1 MDGLV
6 KQKLTEMLDVFESLP
21 HCKIETSTGDQLLI
35 ASENPVPWS
44 DSLEKQDAESTHKIG
59 TIKPHKASLGLY
71 IDFPHGYL
79 DVEKLEAIINPEGTL
94 TYYEPGTKPLTVK
107 SWWRFRSDEKF
118 DSLHLVLRKIELA
131 YYDFKREDWVELM
144 EQITAV
150 HKSN

>member
-6 KQKLTEMLDVFESLP
+6 EQKLKEILEVFEGLS
-21 HCKIETSTGDQLLI
+21 HCKVETNVDDQLVI
-35 ASENPVPWS
+35 TIDKPVLWS
-44 DSLEKQDAESTHKIG
+44 DSLEKEDAESTHKIG

-79 DVEKLEAIINPEGTL
+79 DIEKLEKIINPEETL
-94 TYYEPGTKPLTVK
+94 TYYPPGTKAPTVK

-131 YYDFKREDWVELM
+131 YYNFKREDWIDLM
-144 EQITAV
+144 REITEA
-150 HKSN
+150 HE